1 MAIDL
6 NTLHIAGGGTS
17 GTTVSINDADVR
29 SVGGRVRT
37 ASAGNPLDF
46 DWFEESPFEIPDFPT
61 IGNWGEVFTT
71 TVTNPRA
78 FVQFYHDT
86 ANDEIKVQYRTTGQT
101 LTTAALSYTVGT
113 GNLLD
118 NLTWQCKYN
127 VSYTITTANDYDE
140 PFDDG
145 YSNNTWYNIST
156 SGYSP
161 QFNWE
166 VHTSNGELAGNV
178 TFYIRVLKTSDAL
191 PSGLYLPTDNGFTSE
206 SEDFDIYRSLG
217 GGGGGGGGEEP

>member
-6 NTLHIAGGGTS
+6 NSLHVLAGGTS

-29 SVGGRVRT
+29 AIAGRVRT

-46 DWFEESPFEIPDFPT
+46 DFFEESTFTVPDHPS
-61 IGNWGEVFTT
+61 IGTWGEVFTT

-78 FVQFYHDT
+78 FVQYFHDT
-86 ANDEIKVQYRTTGQT
+86 ANDRIAVAYRTTGGS
-101 LTTAALSYTVGT
+101 LTYSYLNYTVGS

-127 VSYTITTANDYDE
+127 VSYTITTASNYDT
-140 PFDDG
+140 PSTDG
-145 YSNNTWYNIST
+145 YSNNTWYDISKSFYT
-156 SGYSP
+156 P

-166 VHTSNGELAGNV
+166 VHTSDGELAGDV
-178 TFYIRVLKTSDAL
+178 TFYIRVLKTSDGV
-191 PSGLYLPTDNGFTSE
+191 PSGIYLPTDNQYTSE
-206 SEDFDIYRSLG
+206 SENFDIYRAT
-217 GGGGGGGGEEP
+217 GGGGEEP